1 MNHQSAHTFI
11 DALEARRGIVA
22 VVGAGGKKST
32 LHRLIE
38 AHRAIGTKRLA
49 LTTTVKMAPVPAS
62 QDIQTMTGNAEE
74 VLEAVRADGA
84 SATSIVI
91 AAPSSRPSR
100 GSETNRNSGTGW
112 LSGMPP
118 EVIEKIHCDGR
129 FDVTL
134 VKADGARMRWIKAPD
149 DDEPLL
155 PSGVTT
161 ILPIVSAR
169 VLGQPLTARIAYRP
183 ERLAAVI
190 DEAMDTELTPRH
202 LARLLVSDHGALHR
216 VGSAHVV
223 PVINM
228 VDEPEMLELAR
239 KAATAALLATD
250 RYERIVLASM
260 SATSPLIEVVTR

>member
-1 MNHQSAHTFI
+1 MSAQTFI

-38 AHRAIGTKRLA
+38 AHRAIGTKRFA
-49 LTTTVKMAPVPAS
+49 VTTTVKMAPAPAS
-62 QDIQTMTGNAEE
+62 QNMQMLTGDADE
-74 VLEAVRADGA
+74 VLETVRADRA
-84 SATSIVI
+84 SEASILI
-91 AAPSSRPSR
+91 AAPSI
-100 GSETNRNSGTGW
+100 TANR

-118 EVIEKIHCDGR
+118 DVIQKIHSEGR

-134 VKADGARMRWIKAPD
+134 VKADGARMRWIKAPN

-169 VLGQPLTARIAYRP
+169 VLGQPLSARIAYRP
-183 ERLAAVI
+183 EKLAAVI
-190 DEAMDTELTPRH
+190 DETMETQLTPRH

-216 VGSAHVV
+216 VGNARVV

-228 VDEPEMLELAR
+228 VDEPEMLDLAR
-239 KAATAALLATD
+239 KAATAALAATD
-250 RYERIVLASM
+250 RYQRIVLASM
-260 SATSPLIEVVTR
+260 SAMSPLIEIITP

>member
-1 MNHQSAHTFI
+1 MNYERSAHTFI

-49 LTTTVKMAPVPAS
+49 LTTTVKMAAVPAS
-62 QDIQTMTGNAEE
+62 QNIQTVTGDVDE
-74 VLEAVRADGA
+74 VLEAVRADRT
-84 SATSIVI
+84 SAVSVMI
-91 AAPSSRPSR
+91 AAPSTKTSQSIGTSRSS
-100 GSETNRNSGTGW
+100 GTSRNSGANW

-118 EVIEKIHCDGR
+118 EVIQQIHREGR

-134 VKADGARMRWIKAPD
+134 VKADGARMRWIKAPN

-183 ERLAAVI
+183 EKLAAVI
-190 DEAMDTELTPRH
+190 DEAMDTELTPWH
-202 LARLLVSDHGALHR
+202 LARLLVSDH
-216 VGSAHVV
+216 
-223 PVINM
+223 
-228 VDEPEMLELAR
+228 
-239 KAATAALLATD
+239 
-250 RYERIVLASM
+250 
-260 SATSPLIEVVTR
+260 